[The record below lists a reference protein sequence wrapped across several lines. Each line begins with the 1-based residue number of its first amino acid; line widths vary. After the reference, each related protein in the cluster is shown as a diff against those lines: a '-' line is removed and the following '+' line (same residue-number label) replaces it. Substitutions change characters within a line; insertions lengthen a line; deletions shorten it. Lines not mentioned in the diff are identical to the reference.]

1 MIKSNLKLGDILIKQ
16 GLLSEEQLVAVL
28 DEQKESG
35 VKLGEILIQKKIV
48 SEKDIAGALSKQ
60 MGILFASIEKGLL
73 RPNLHQELEKL
84 IPEDYARYHRTLPL
98 SRHSNTITIAM
109 VDPLD
114 IMTIDDVMKMGGCDV
129 NVVVTTNG
137 DMDKAI
143 NDFYKSKDMEKKN
156 IQEKFILMDGDE
168 VRDQRETD
176 VRDVVSEAD
185 AAPVV
190 KFVDLI
196 LSDAIEQGAS
206 DIHIEHYEERVSL
219 RYRIDGVLYDA
230 NAPDLK
236 MYFAIIS
243 RIKILAKM
251 DIAERRLPQDGGFSI
266 AFGEKVI
273 DVRVSS
279 IPAIFGEKIVM
290 RLLDQAKLPLEF
302 KYLGFDESDL
312 KLLRREIFKPYGMI
326 FVTGPTGSGK
336 STSLYTML
344 NAIKSPRKNIIT
356 CEDPVEYKLDGIN
369 QVQVKPLI
377 GLNFANTLRAFLRQ
391 DPDVI
396 MVGEVR
402 DLETAQMCIRAALTG
417 HLVLSTLH
425 TNDAPTAVTRIMD
438 IGIEPFLLVSA
449 LRLVVAQRL
458 IRRLCDKC
466 KQPLANPGVK
476 YKDLDLDGYTIYESQ
491 GCEECRFTGFK
502 GRIGIYELL
511 PINEEV
517 RNMIYYRKSSDEI
530 RKRAEATGMRSLYQ
544 CGIERMKQG
553 ITTLEE
559 VIAVTV
565 SD

>member
-16 GLLSEEQLVAVL
+16 GLLKQEQLNYALEEQN
-28 DEQKESG
+28 KKG
-35 VKLGEILIQKKIV
+35 GKLGEILVKLEFV
-48 SEKDIAGALSKQ
+48 SEHDIASTLSKQ
-60 MGILFASIEKGLL
+60 LGILHASQEKGLL
-73 RPNLHQELEKL
+73 RPNLHQGLEKL
-84 IPEDYARYHRTLPL
+84 VPQEYARFHKVLPL
-98 SRHSNTITIAM
+98 SKHLNTITVAM

-114 IMTIDDVMKMGGCDV
+114 LIAIDDLMKMTSCDV
-129 NVVVTTNG
+129 NVVVATLT
-137 DMDKAI
+137 DMNQALDG
-143 NDFYKSKDMEKKN
+143 FYQSKDLKKKS
-156 IQEKFILMDGDE
+156 IQEQFILMDS
-168 VRDQRETD
+168 ETTQEQKVD
-176 VRDVVSEAD
+176 VRDIFSESE

-196 LSDAIEQGAS
+196 LGDAIEQGAS
-206 DIHIEHYEERVSL
+206 DIHLEHFEERVSL
-219 RYRIDGVLYDA
+219 RYRVDGVLYDA
-230 NAPDLK
+230 NPPDPK

-243 RIKILAKM
+243 RMKILAKM

-266 AFGEKVI
+266 AYGEKII
-273 DVRVSS
+273 DVRASS
-279 IPAIFGEKIVM
+279 IPTIFGEKMVM

-302 KYLGFDESDL
+302 SYLGFDEYDL
-312 KLLRREIFKPYGMI
+312 QFLRKEIYKPFGMI
-326 FVTGPTGSGK
+326 YSTGPTGSGK
-336 STSLYTML
+336 STTLYTIL
-344 NAIKSPRKNIIT
+344 NEIKTPRKNIIT
-356 CEDPVEYKLDGIN
+356 VEDPVEYKLDGIN

-377 GLNFANTLRAFLRQ
+377 GLNFANSLRSFLRQ
-391 DPDVI
+391 DPDII

-449 LRLVVAQRL
+449 LRLVIAQRL
-458 IRRLCDKC
+458 VRRLCENC
-466 KQPLANPGVK
+466 KEEVK
-476 YKDLDLDGYTIYESQ
+476 PDIRYKDIELTGPVYTSK
-491 GCEECRFTGFK
+491 GCEKCRFTGFR
-502 GRIGIYELL
+502 GRIGIFELL
-511 PINEEV
+511 PINEEI

-530 RKRAEATGMRSLYQ
+530 RKRAEAIGMRSLYR

>member
-16 GLLSEEQLVAVL
+16 GLLKQEQLNYALEEQN
-28 DEQKESG
+28 KKG
-35 VKLGEILIQKKIV
+35 GKLGEILVKLEFV
-48 SEKDIAGALSKQ
+48 SEHDIASTLSKQ
-60 MGILFASIEKGLL
+60 LGILHASQEKGLL
-73 RPNLHQELEKL
+73 RPNLHQGLEKL
-84 IPEDYARYHRTLPL
+84 VPQEYARFHKVLPL
-98 SRHSNTITIAM
+98 SKHLNTITVAM

-114 IMTIDDVMKMGGCDV
+114 LIAIDDLMKMTSCDV
-129 NVVVTTNG
+129 NVVVATLT
-137 DMDKAI
+137 DMNQALDG
-143 NDFYKSKDMEKKN
+143 FYQSKDLKKKS
-156 IQEKFILMDGDE
+156 IQEQFILMDS
-168 VRDQRETD
+168 ETTQEQKVD
-176 VRDVVSEAD
+176 VRDIFSESE

-196 LSDAIEQGAS
+196 LGDAIEQGAS
-206 DIHIEHYEERVSL
+206 DIHLEHFEERISL
-219 RYRIDGVLYDA
+219 RYRVDGVLYDA
-230 NAPDLK
+230 NPPDPK

-243 RIKILAKM
+243 RMKILAKM

-266 AFGEKVI
+266 AYGEKII
-273 DVRVSS
+273 DVRASS
-279 IPAIFGEKIVM
+279 IPTIFGEKMVM

-302 KYLGFDESDL
+302 SYLGFDEYDL
-312 KLLRREIFKPYGMI
+312 QFLRKEIYKPFGMI
-326 FVTGPTGSGK
+326 YSTGPTGSGK
-336 STSLYTML
+336 STTLYTIL
-344 NAIKSPRKNIIT
+344 NEIKTPRKNIIT
-356 CEDPVEYKLDGIN
+356 VEDPVEYKLDGIN

-377 GLNFANTLRAFLRQ
+377 GLNFANSLRSFLRQ
-391 DPDVI
+391 DPDII

-449 LRLVVAQRL
+449 LRLVIAQRL
-458 IRRLCDKC
+458 VRRLCENC
-466 KQPLANPGVK
+466 KEEVK
-476 YKDLDLDGYTIYESQ
+476 PDIRYKDIELTGPVYTSK
-491 GCEECRFTGFK
+491 GCEKCRFTGFR
-502 GRIGIYELL
+502 GRIGIFELL
-511 PINEEV
+511 PINEEI

-530 RKRAEATGMRSLYQ
+530 RKRAEAIGMRSLYR